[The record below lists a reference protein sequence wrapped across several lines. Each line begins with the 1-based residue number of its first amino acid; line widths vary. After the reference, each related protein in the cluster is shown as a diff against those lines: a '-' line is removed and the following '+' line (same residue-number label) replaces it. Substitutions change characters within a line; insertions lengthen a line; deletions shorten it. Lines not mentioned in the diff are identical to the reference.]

1 MSAITDENSAIEYSI
16 GGRPQEDGATVET
29 RKALDQFH
37 RSQWRLLRAFPEDVP
52 TYLAYRE
59 YAWRKSLPV

>member
-1 MSAITDENSAIEYSI
+1 MKTRQSNTASVAA
-16 GGRPQEDGATVET
+16 PQEDGATVET

-52 TYLAYRE
+52 IYFAYRE
-59 YAWRKSLPV
+59 YAWRKSLPI